1 MIMPEEH
8 SGWWFSWIMSD
19 QSQRDRI
26 VAGLNEQIASNL
38 HQIEALW
45 QKEHPPMGP
54 ILKLLEQ
61 IKLCENR
68 LLLLS

>member
-1 MIMPEEH
+1 MVIMPEQQ
-8 SGWWFSWIMSD
+8 GWIMPEHH
-19 QSQRDRI
+19 DRM
-26 VAGLNEQIASNL
+26 VASLNEQIASNL

-61 IKLCENR
+61 VNLCENR